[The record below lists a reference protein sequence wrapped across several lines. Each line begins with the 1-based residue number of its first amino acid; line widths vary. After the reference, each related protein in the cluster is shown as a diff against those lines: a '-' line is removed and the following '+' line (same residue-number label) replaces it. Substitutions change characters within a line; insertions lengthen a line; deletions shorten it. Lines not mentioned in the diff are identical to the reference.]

1 MRISDWSSD
10 VCSSDLLGL
19 AGGYAL
25 LRRCLDGDVTPEAVI
40 AELQASGLR
49 GLGGA
54 GFPTARKWALVRA
67 AEAPR
72 VIAVNADDGEPGSF
86 KDRWYLGRDPP
97 RMIAGILVVAWAW
110 GANRSEE
117 RPVGTEG

>member
-25 LRRCLDGDVTPEAVI
+25 LRRCLDGDVTPQAVI

-54 GFPTARKWALVRA
+54 GFPTARKWARLRA
-67 AEAPR
+67 AEGPR
-72 VIAVNADDGEPGSF
+72 VLAVNAAESEPGTF
-86 KDRWYLGRDPP
+86 QERMYFGHRPHRIIP
-97 RMIAGILVVAWAW
+97 RRQV
-110 GANRSEE
+110 GALAVDDNSAHL
-117 RPVGTEG
+117 